1 MEKNELIVSICTDA
15 LNKLMSEV
23 IVSYCTEI
31 SEQILVEQMKEREL
45 RDREE

>member
-1 MEKNELIVSICTDA
+1 MEKNEFIVSICTDT

-31 SEQILVEQMKEREL
+31 SEQVLVEQMKEREL